1 MTSIIVHGG
10 AGRKLAEQ
18 AHRRGVRRAVMAGHG
33 ILQDDGSALD
43 AVVKAVV
50 IMEGDPTF
58 NCGIGSVLSLDGRV
72 EMDAAVMLDDLSCG
86 AVAAIER
93 VKNPVLVA
101 RQVMEQ
107 TDHVLLVGRGA
118 LKFARQKGFKPYDNV
133 TEKRRKQQADMIRQ
147 LKSGTGH
154 RYFSRLTNLMKQDKY
169 GTVGAIA
176 MDRDGKIAVAASTG
190 GITLHLPGRVGDTP
204 IIGAGT
210 YANQHGGVLAT
221 GHGEEIIKLNLAF
234 RTAGFMEQLPAQ
246 GAVDRSIDLASKCGC
261 KGGLIAIDRRGN
273 IGFGF
278 NSQAMSY
285 AYVAGGEVVVF

>member
-1 MTSIIVHGG
+1 
-10 AGRKLAEQ
+10 
-18 AHRRGVRRAVMAGHG
+18 
-33 ILQDDGSALD
+33 
-43 AVVKAVV
+43 
-50 IMEGDPTF
+50 
-58 NCGIGSVLSLDGRV
+58 
-72 EMDAAVMLDDLSCG
+72 
-86 AVAAIER
+86 
-93 VKNPVLVA
+93 
-101 RQVMEQ
+101 
-107 TDHVLLVGRGA
+107 
-118 LKFARQKGFKPYDNV
+118 
-133 TEKRRKQQADMIRQ
+133 MIRQ
-147 LKSGTGH
+147 LKSGADP
-154 RYFSRLTNLMKQDKY
+154 RFFPKLASFLRQERY

-190 GITLHLPGRVGDTP
+190 GIMLHLPGRVGDTP

-246 GAVDRSIDLASKCGC
+246 KAVARSLDLASKCGC

-273 IGFGF
+273 VGFGF